1 MHAKVQEIP
10 MTTKSLLLTTTVAM
24 ALLLAPSFAPAET
37 LDTRIGKLELQAG
50 YPSKA
55 TAEKLYD
62 EMDFQRATQAFIW
75 ALPAVGFHGLHMAHR
90 NTFGAKDGEVVLYQS
105 LKDKAGMLTPN
116 LTTLYV
122 MSFWNLAEQGPMV
135 VEVPAGATAGGL
147 LDIWQRPITDT
158 GQTGPDRGG
167 GGKYLIVP
175 PNSDISEM
183 RGYIV
188 ARSPSNQV
196 WFAARALVRDPKMA
210 EEVARKHKIYGWN
223 QRDNPP
229 ATKFVPVGGKDWA
242 SSHPVSLDYWR
253 YLSEVIQPEPIEAR
267 DKVMLGMLV
276 PLGIEKGKA
285 FNPDERQKKILT
297 QAVQVGELMA
307 RTNAF
312 DKRFANAA
320 VWPGKKWEY
329 ANMVELDQD
338 NNYFTQVD
346 ERGSWYYEAIGNTVG
361 MQGRILGFGQVYLEA
376 SKDRNGNW
384 LDGSNTYRMRV
395 PANPPVV
402 QFWSVTL
409 YDNTTR
415 GPVITDQGAAD
426 LSSREDLA
434 TNPDG
439 SVDLYFGPTKPAQ
452 ARNWVKTIAGKGRF
466 PYFRFYGPKEAYF
479 DKSWQL
485 NDIEQVE
492 PATTAISK

>member
-1 MHAKVQEIP
+1 MTLKHAL
-10 MTTKSLLLTTTVAM
+10 SAASAAL
-24 ALLLAPSFAPAET
+24 ALLATSSFTHAET
-37 LDTRIGKLELQAG
+37 VDTRIGKLELQAG

-75 ALPAVGFHGLHMAHR
+75 ALPAVGFHGLHLAHR
-90 NTFGAKDGEVVLYQS
+90 NTFGAKDGEVVVYQS

-122 MSFWNLAEQGPMV
+122 MSFWNLAEHGPLV
-135 VEVPAGATAGGL
+135 VEVPSGATAGGL

-183 RGYIV
+183 HGFIV
-188 ARSPSNQV
+188 ARSPSNQI
-196 WFAARALVRDPKMA
+196 WFAARALDRDPKMA
-210 EEVARKHKIYGWN
+210 EEVARKHKLYAWS

-229 ATKFVPVGGKDWA
+229 DTKFISVGGKDWA
-242 SSHPVSLDYWR
+242 SAHPVSLDYWR

-267 DKVMLGMLV
+267 DKVMLGLLI
-276 PLGIEKGKA
+276 PLGIEKGKP

-312 DKRFANAA
+312 DKRFTNAT

-329 ANMVELDQD
+329 ANMVELNQD
-338 NNYFTQVD
+338 NNYSTQVD

-376 SKDRNGNW
+376 SKDKDGNW
-384 LDGSNTYRMRV
+384 LDGSNMYRMRV
-395 PANPPVV
+395 PADPPVV
-402 QFWSVTL
+402 QFWSITL

-415 GPVITDQGAAD
+415 GPVVTDEGAAD
-426 LSSREDLA
+426 ISSRQDLA
-434 TNPDG
+434 VNPDG
-439 SVDLYFGPTKPAQ
+439 SVDIYFAPTKPTQ
-452 ARNWVKTIAGKGRF
+452 AKNWVKTIPGKGWF

-485 NDIEQVE
+485 NDIEQVS
-492 PATTAISK
+492 ATVGRQ